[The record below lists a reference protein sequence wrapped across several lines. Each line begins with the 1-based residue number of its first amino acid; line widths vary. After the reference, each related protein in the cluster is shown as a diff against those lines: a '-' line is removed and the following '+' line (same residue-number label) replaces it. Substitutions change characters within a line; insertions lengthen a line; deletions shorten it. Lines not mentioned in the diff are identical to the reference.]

1 MLEEASLV
9 HPTVS
14 GTINCSSGPS
24 GFLGKWSE
32 EQNGIP
38 VLQFTQGPAPKILE
52 MWNAAKLVGES
63 GKRGERRGS
72 SMHRFNHRL
81 QILPLMTEAWGGLAG
96 DPSSFLWIALG
107 LSPFRT
113 LWL

>member
-1 MLEEASLV
+1 MAPQAPWGIV
-9 HPTVS
+9 TTF
-14 GTINCSSGPS
+14 G
-24 GFLGKWSE
+24 SE

-38 VLQFTQGPAPKILE
+38 ALQFTQRLALKILE

-63 GKRGERRGS
+63 GKRRERRGS
-72 SMHRFNHRL
+72 SMHRFNHGL

-107 LSPFRT
+107 LSHFRT